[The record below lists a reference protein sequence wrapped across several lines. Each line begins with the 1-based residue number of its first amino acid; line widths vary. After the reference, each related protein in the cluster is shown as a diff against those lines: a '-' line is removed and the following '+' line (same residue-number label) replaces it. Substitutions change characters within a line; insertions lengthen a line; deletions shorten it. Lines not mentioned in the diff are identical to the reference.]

1 MQMKKLIISADDF
14 GYSKENNAAV
24 LIGFQA
30 GNITSAGL
38 MANMAGFDN
47 AVNEVLPAAS
57 GLDIGFHFNIVEGK
71 SLTKSTLLCD
81 SNGEFNYGF
90 LNLLLSQNNKKLLE
104 QIEIEFRAQIE
115 KVLKYTTVS
124 HIDSHV
130 HVHAIPAIFN
140 LVVKLAKEYNVQYV
154 RTQNELPYTVTEKL
168 LNSRF
173 PANVIKNLLLNTLSN
188 KNRKQLFKNNI
199 LSNDFIIGVLYTG
212 YMDEN
217 AVYNGL
223 KRINKENSLTEV
235 LFHPYLPEDISC
247 SKRMNNYREFLITKT
262 PKLRENIKN
271 IGFDLVSYSD
281 LIKDVK

>member
-1 MQMKKLIISADDF
+1 MKKLIISADDF
-14 GYSKENNAAV
+14 GYSKENNEAI
-24 LIGFQA
+24 LIGFQN

-38 MANMAGFDN
+38 MANMSGFDN
-47 AVNEVLPAAS
+47 AVNEVIPAAA

-71 SLTKSTLLCD
+71 SLTNASILCD
-81 SNGEFNYGF
+81 SNGGFNCGF
-90 LNLLLSQNNKKLLE
+90 LNLLLSQNHKKLLE
-104 QIEIEFRAQIE
+104 QIETEFRAQIE

-140 LVVKLAKEYNVQYV
+140 LVVKLAKEYNVKYV
-154 RTQNELPYTVTEKL
+154 RTQNEIPYIVSEKL
-168 LNSRF
+168 LNGRF
-173 PANVIKNLLLNTLSN
+173 PANVVKNLLLNTLTN
-188 KNRKQLFKNNI
+188 INRKQLYKNNI
-199 LSNDFIIGVLYTG
+199 LSNDYIIGVLYTG

-217 AVYNGL
+217 AVYSGL
-223 KRINKENSLTEV
+223 KRINKENSVAEV

-262 PKLRENIKN
+262 PKLRENIKT

-281 LIKDVK
+281 LIKNIK

>member
-1 MQMKKLIISADDF
+1 MKKVIISADDF
-14 GYSKENNAAV
+14 GYSKENNEAV

-38 MANMAGFDN
+38 MANMSGFYN
-47 AVNEVLPAAS
+47 AVNEILPAAA

-71 SLTKSTLLCD
+71 SLTKADLLCD
-81 SNGEFNYGF
+81 LNGGFNCGF
-90 LNLLLSQNNKKLLE
+90 LNLLFSQNNKKLLE
-104 QIEIEFRAQIE
+104 QIEAEFRAQIE
-115 KVLKYTTVS
+115 KVLKYTAVS

-154 RTQNELPYTVTEKL
+154 RTQNELPYIVTEKI

-173 PANVIKNLLLNTLSN
+173 PANVIKNILLNVLTN
-188 KNRKQLFKNNI
+188 KNRKFLSANNV
-199 LSNDFIIGVLYTG
+199 LSNDYIIGVLYTG

-217 AVYNGL
+217 AIYNGL
-223 KRINKENSLTEV
+223 KRINKEDSVTEV
-235 LFHPYLPEDISC
+235 LFHPYLPENISC
-247 SKRMNNYREFLITKT
+247 SERMNNYREFLITKT
-262 PKLRENIKN
+262 PKLRENLKN

-281 LIKDVK
+281 VIKNIK